1 MNDGT
6 IVNKVAA
13 SPLITFNLEDFLPKK
28 VHSVDLSQWLES
40 HFVTNSPQ
48 QGPIAGPPLA
58 TPNVLSPLSGPR
70 TGLTPS
76 SSGDQGLPALDMWRE
91 MQSEMQIDGAAGG
104 GCGSENSVASAV
116 VDEEGETFE
125 RWRDGVARREMVL
138 EEPDSIG
145 EAGAAI

>member
-1 MNDGT
+1 MSSGVPSSSAPGALGGATMGMPDN
-6 IVNKVAA
+6 
-13 SPLITFNLEDFLPKK
+13 S
-28 VHSVDLSQWLES
+28 DLSQWLES

-104 GCGSENSVASAV
+104 EELDILRALEMSEAETESAPPPAADPV
-116 VDEEGETFE
+116 EPTAPNK
-125 RWRDGVARREMVL
+125 DGVL
-138 EEPDSIG
+138 GLSFLNLQG
-145 EAGAAI
+145 LFGSS